1 MGESGGSPLSSPS
14 DFSRKVYGFI
24 VTVKSISKKGLLY
37 YAKEFLIITFGAF
50 LAAVAIFFF
59 MLPSHIVVGSGTAL
73 AMVASNF
80 ISLPVSV
87 LSLALNVI
95 LLIIGFILIGP
106 SFGGKTVYAA
116 IMVPSFIGLFEWLLP
131 NFQSLTE
138 DPLLD
143 LICYALVVSVAMA
156 ILFSHDAS
164 SGGLDIV
171 AKILN
176 KYFRID
182 LGKASALAGI
192 AVSLTSALCYD
203 KKTVVLSVLGTYFGG
218 IVLDHFI
225 FGLNIKRKVCVIS
238 PKLDEIVQFIL
249 HDLHSG
255 ATLNE
260 IIGAYDN
267 TPRREVITIVDKNEY
282 RKLMEFIKKVDP
294 KAFVTVYSV
303 NEIRYQPKIKPQ
315 K

>member
-1 MGESGGSPLSSPS
+1 M
-14 DFSRKVYGFI
+14 KHV
-24 VTVKSISKKGLLY
+24 SKKHLFY
-37 YAKEFLIITFGAF
+37 YAKEFLIINFGAF
-50 LAAVAIFFF
+50 LASVAIYFF
-59 MLPSHIVVGSGTAL
+59 MLPCHIVVGSGTAL
-73 AMVASNF
+73 AMVAGNF
-80 ISLPVSV
+80 IPLPISV

-95 LLIIGFILIGP
+95 LLIVGFLLIGP
-106 SFGGKTVYAA
+106 TFGAKTVYTSLM
-116 IMVPSFIGLFEWLLP
+116 IPTFLGLFEWIFP

-138 DPLLD
+138 EPILD
-143 LICYALVVSVAMA
+143 LICYALIVGMAMA
-156 ILFSHDAS
+156 ILFSHNAS
-164 SGGLDIV
+164 SGGLDII
-171 AKILN
+171 AKILH
-176 KYFRID
+176 KYFRIE
-182 LGKASALAGI
+182 LGRASALAGI

-203 KKTVVLSVLGTYFGG
+203 TKTVVLSVLGTYFGG
-218 IVLDHFI
+218 IVVDHFI

-260 IIGAYDN
+260 IIGAYDH
-267 TPRREVITIVDKNEY
+267 TPRREVITIVDKHEY
-282 RKLMEFIKKVDP
+282 RRLMEFIKNVDP

>member
-1 MGESGGSPLSSPS
+1 MKKMLKKSP
-14 DFSRKVYGFI
+14 F
-24 VTVKSISKKGLLY
+24 Y
-37 YAKEFLIITFGAF
+37 YIKEFLIITFGAF
-50 LAAVAIFFF
+50 LAAVAIYFF

-73 AMVASNF
+73 AMVVSNF
-80 ISLPVSV
+80 IPLPVSV
-87 LSLALNVI
+87 LSLGLNVI
-95 LLIIGFILIGP
+95 LLIVGFLLVGP
-106 SFGGKTVYAA
+106 SFGGKTVYASL
-116 IMVPSFIGLFEWLLP
+116 MVPAFIGLFEWIFP

-143 LICYALVVSVAMA
+143 LICHALIVSMAMA
-156 ILFSHDAS
+156 LLFSRNAS

-171 AKILN
+171 AKILH
-176 KYFRID
+176 KYFHIE
-182 LGKASALAGI
+182 LGKASALAGTV
-192 AVSLTSALCYD
+192 VSLTAILCYD
-203 KKTVVLSVLGTYFGG
+203 TKTVVLSVLGTYFCG
-218 IVLDHFI
+218 IVVDYFI

-260 IIGAYDN
+260 IVGAFDN
-267 TPRREVITIVDKNEY
+267 TPRREVIAIVDKQEY
-282 RKLMEFIKKVDP
+282 RKLMEFVKRVDP

-303 NEIRYQPKIKPQ
+303 SEIRYQPKIKPH